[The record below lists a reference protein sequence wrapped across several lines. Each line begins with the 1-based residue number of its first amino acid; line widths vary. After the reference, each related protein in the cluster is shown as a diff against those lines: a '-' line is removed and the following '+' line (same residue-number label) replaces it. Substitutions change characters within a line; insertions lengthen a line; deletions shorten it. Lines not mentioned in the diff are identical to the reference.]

1 MLYDVID
8 ISSFMAR
15 VSVKKPLPFDSE
27 QRLLEKLFLAFASL
41 GNWQEAEAFL
51 LEFLSKQELIMLA
64 KRLELY
70 KRIEEKDKYEEIIRA
85 LNVTA
90 QTVASGRRK
99 MGRADVFF
107 GRILRKLTALDRG
120 LK

>member
-1 MLYDVID
+1 
-8 ISSFMAR
+8 MAR
-15 VSVKKPLPFDSE
+15 VSVKRPLEFDSE
-27 QRLLEKLFLAFASL
+27 QKLLEKLFLAFSSL

-51 LEFLSKQELIMLA
+51 LEFLTKQEILMLA

-70 KRIEEKDKYEEIIRA
+70 KKVEGKQKYERIMNE

-90 QTVASGRRK
+90 QTVRDAKKK
-99 MGRADVFF
+99 MESVDVLFV
-107 GRILRKLTALDRG
+107 RILRKFKVLDER

>member
-1 MLYDVID
+1 
-8 ISSFMAR
+8 MAR
-15 VSVKKPLPFDSE
+15 VSVKRPLEFEEE
-27 QRLLEKLFLAFASL
+27 QYLLEKLFLAFSSL

-51 LEFLSKQELIMLA
+51 LEFLTRQELTMFA

-70 KRIEEKDKYEEIIRA
+70 KRIEGKEKYEEIIKA

-90 QTVASGRRK
+90 QTVAMARRR

-107 GRILRKLTALDRG
+107 RRILRKLQTLDKR
-120 LK
+120 LR